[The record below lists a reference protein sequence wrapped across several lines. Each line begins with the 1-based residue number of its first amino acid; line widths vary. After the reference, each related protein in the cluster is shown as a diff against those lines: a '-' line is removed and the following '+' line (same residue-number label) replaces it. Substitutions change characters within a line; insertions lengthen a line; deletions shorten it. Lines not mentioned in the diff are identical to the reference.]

1 MSDNINHPQH
11 YTLGRI
17 EVIDFIE
24 DKGLNFNLGN
34 VVKYVARAG
43 HKKSSGK
50 SLEAKAIEDLKKAR
64 WYLDR
69 EISKREKGNN

>member
-1 MSDNINHPQH
+1 MSDMINHPQH
-11 YTLGRI
+11 YTLGKI

-50 SLEAKAIEDLKKAR
+50 SMDAKALEGLKKAQ
-64 WYLDR
+64 WYLNR
-69 EISKREKGNN
+69 EISSREAK

>member
-1 MSDNINHPQH
+1 MSDMINHPQH
-11 YTLGRI
+11 YTLGKI

-50 SLEAKAIEDLKKAR
+50 SVDAKALEDRKKAQ
-64 WYLDR
+64 WYLNR
-69 EISKREKGNN
+69 EISSREAK

>member
-1 MSDNINHPQH
+1 MSDMIKHPQH
-11 YTLGRI
+11 YTLGKI

-50 SLEAKAIEDLKKAR
+50 SMDAKALEDLKKAQ
-64 WYLDR
+64 WYLNR
-69 EISKREKGNN
+69 EISSREAK